1 MQIDINEDKKLD
13 DLSNN
18 SKYKKFILIKVP
30 AKVKNKDKATS
41 LLGGCGNIIH
51 KYFKNEN
58 IDLKLFHKKLP
69 LEKCICNDLII
80 KRKTKRSKT
89 NPSLI
94 KHEYEIIGKADCQYE
109 CFAMH
114 DFVYFN
120 KYSNSSID
128 ELKSFC
134 INKDDYIHELSKLR
148 GDEDKMDECVCYS
161 QTQKT
166 QSIHNIQESINEL
179 EEIDK
184 EYDEEICQHFQ
195 PSQISNLRNSYA
207 KPFKELYEDVP
218 IDEIENEE

>member
-1 MQIDINEDKKLD
+1 MQIDINENKKLD

-89 NPSLI
+89 NPTLI
-94 KHEYEIIGKADCQYE
+94 KYEYEIIGKADCQYE

-120 KYSNSSID
+120 KYSFLFEKIKYKSKCCID
-128 ELKSFC
+128 FFA
-134 INKDDYIHELSKLR
+134 
-148 GDEDKMDECVCYS
+148 
-161 QTQKT
+161 
-166 QSIHNIQESINEL
+166 QSAIIRNVTKIFYNIRRIT
-179 EEIDK
+179 K
-184 EYDEEICQHFQ
+184 
-195 PSQISNLRNSYA
+195 
-207 KPFKELYEDVP
+207 
-218 IDEIENEE
+218 